1 MDQLLFLFELIYD
14 FISEIRNTF
23 IKIAFYIRTC
33 ELCIV
38 AHRCNIRM
46 IIRDRIDANDRQ
58 KSLVLAVDA
67 DIAPDRFINQV
78 DKLVIVRNTHEEMI
92 SPKITGEIAFHLL
105 NTKQIL
111 TNIGKQDISGFLT
124 VPVIK

>member
-1 MDQLLFLFELIYD
+1 MDQLLFLFELIYN
-14 FISEIRNTF
+14 FISEIRNAF
-23 IKIAFYIRTC
+23 IKIAFDIRTC
-33 ELCIV
+33 KLCIV

-46 IIRDRIDANDRQ
+46 TLRDRIDANDRQ
-58 KSLVLAVDA
+58 KSFVLAVNA
-67 DIAPDRFINQV
+67 DIAPDCFINQV

-105 NTKQIL
+105 DTKQIL
-111 TNIGKQDISGFLT
+111 TDIGKQNISGFLT

>member
-1 MDQLLFLFELIYD
+1 MLH
-14 FISEIRNTF
+14 
-23 IKIAFYIRTC
+23 
-33 ELCIV
+33 IV
-38 AHRCNIRM
+38 ATSGC

-67 DIAPDRFINQV
+67 DIAPDRFVDQI

-111 TNIGKQDISGFLT
+111 TDI
-124 VPVIK
+124 V